1 MSSLQMRKGSLESK
15 FIITDF
21 KNEVEVLYNGMNKFE
36 FKEGETIVITG
47 YIPDVQ
53 HKNRIVCIDYMA
65 KHSMEV
71 ENWQGSLIF

>member
-1 MSSLQMRKGSLESK
+1 MRKGSLESK

-47 YIPDVQ
+47 YVPDVQ

-71 ENWQGSLIF
+71 ENWQGNLIF